1 VGGRTGAYF
10 ERGIMPPVQ
19 ITTELLG
26 AGSPL
31 VETVLA
37 WHWHEWSAGHADAD
51 IHAWRAG
58 LVKRATA
65 DAIPFTLVARVGDVP
80 VGCVT
85 VCDDDGDERFRE
97 HGPWLSGMFVLG
109 AARNL
114 GVGRRLLETA
124 EARARELGARELW
137 LHTAE
142 AARFYERC
150 GYELVHRKDALAE
163 DAVLRRSL

>member
-1 VGGRTGAYF
+1 
-10 ERGIMPPVQ
+10 M
-19 ITTELLG
+19 TTELLV

-51 IHAWRAG
+51 IDAWRAG
-58 LVKRATA
+58 LVNRATP
-65 DAIPFTLVARVGDVP
+65 DAVPFTLVARTDGTP

-85 VCDDDGDERFRE
+85 VCDDDADERYRE
-97 HGPWLSGMFVLG
+97 HGPWLSGMFVVG

-114 GVGRRLLETA
+114 GVGRWLLETA
-124 EARARELGARELW
+124 EVRARELRASELW

-150 GYELVHRKDALAE
+150 GYELVHRKDGLAD
-163 DAVLRRSL
+163 DAVLRRRL